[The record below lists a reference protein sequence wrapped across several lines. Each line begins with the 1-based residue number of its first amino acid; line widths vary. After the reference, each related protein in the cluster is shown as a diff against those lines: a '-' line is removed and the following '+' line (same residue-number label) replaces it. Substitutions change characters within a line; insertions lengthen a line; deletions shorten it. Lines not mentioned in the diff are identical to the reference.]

1 MGPEDG
7 EARVQHVP
15 HPQLLLAQLQHPGHR
30 GVVSAQGEDGPQL
43 PQLPGELLPP
53 GLRGHPQL
61 ERGQQLP
68 LEQQHEVVLAV
79 EPPRPAVQQSLASS
93 SSSIIIIIMI
103 IIIIIIII
111 IIDHHH
117 LDNVRVAAVG
127 GLHLLLELRLHG
139 RHLLLLQRVVAAP
152 SLAGVEA
159 PARPRPGD
167 TRDT

>member
-1 MGPEDG
+1 
-7 EARVQHVP
+7 
-15 HPQLLLAQLQHPGHR
+15 
-30 GVVSAQGEDGPQL
+30 
-43 PQLPGELLPP
+43 
-53 GLRGHPQL
+53 
-61 ERGQQLP
+61 
-68 LEQQHEVVLAV
+68 
-79 EPPRPAVQQSLASS
+79 
-93 SSSIIIIIMI
+93 MI